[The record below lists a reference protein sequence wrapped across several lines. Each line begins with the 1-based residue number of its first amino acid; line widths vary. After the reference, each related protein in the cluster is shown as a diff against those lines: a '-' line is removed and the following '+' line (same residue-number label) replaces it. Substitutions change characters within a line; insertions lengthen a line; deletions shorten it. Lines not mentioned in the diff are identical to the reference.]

1 MTQATQTPSLIAL
14 PPAVFAV
21 AAEQGATAYLRPVL
35 DLTHSVFPD
44 RPVAVFVDEDPEIAN
59 DRHIILNVD
68 VTGLDAEQM
77 FACQQRWLREL
88 FDHCPA
94 THVCV
99 FRLAMIDRP

>member
-1 MTQATQTPSLIAL
+1 M
-14 PPAVFAV
+14 
-21 AAEQGATAYLRPVL
+21 
-35 DLTHSVFPD
+35 
-44 RPVAVFVDEDPEIAN
+44 FVDEDPEIAN